1 MERKE
6 TPHAKHRERMINKFI
21 QSPDSFAEHELL
33 EVLLYSVIKRQ
44 DTNALAHRILSYFK
58 NLKAV
63 FDADINTLM
72 KINGVGIRV
81 ATHIKTVG
89 LIMNKA
95 YTNKQTE
102 IPALKSFDKIKTLI
116 VDYFK
121 NERTEK
127 FVAFYLDNN
136 SKVIS
141 INEHTSK
148 SQNMITIDT
157 TKIIDTISV
166 VKPTKMIIA
175 HNHLSGSIT
184 PSGADDNTTTKLI
197 MLLNLHNVSLL
208 DHIIISNG
216 NTYSYFAEGR
226 LQHIQKIA
234 NIDNIL
240 KKSILEDNYES

>member
-1 MERKE
+1 METKE

-21 QSPDSFAEHELL
+21 QNPDSFAEHELL

-63 FDADINTLM
+63 FDADVNTLM
-72 KINGVGIRV
+72 KINGVGIKV

-89 LIMNKA
+89 LIMGKIYNS
-95 YTNKQTE
+95 KQVDA
-102 IPALKSFDKIKTLI
+102 PALKSFDKIKSLVI
-116 VDYFK
+116 SHFE
-121 NERTEK
+121 NESTEK
-127 FVAFYLDNN
+127 YMVFYLNN
-136 SKVIS
+136 QSKVIS
-141 INEHTSK
+141 VSEHTS
-148 SQNMITIDT
+148 SQRDKVTIDT
-157 TKIIDTISV
+157 TKIIDAISIL
-166 VKPTKMIIA
+166 KPAQMIIA
-175 HNHLSGSIT
+175 HNHISGSAT
-184 PSGADDNTTTKLI
+184 PSGADDNTTTKLV

-208 DHIIISNG
+208 DHIIISKG

-240 KKSILEDNYES
+240 KKSIMEDNYES